1 MLNGRFGDREW
12 TYISPLGKSV
22 VDYICVP
29 YEQMSG
35 ISGFDIHKMSDIIAS
50 SQATV
55 FESVFY
61 SLHTVAALSEGRSI

>member
-1 MLNGRFGDREW
+1 MLNGRFGDHEW

-35 ISGFDIHKMSDIIAS
+35 ISGFAIHKMSDIIDEI
-50 SQATV
+50 QFHPDQYTG
-55 FESVFY
+55 
-61 SLHTVAALSEGRSI
+61 SLAIDL